1 MNARWSGVALGA
13 ALVGACALL
22 SACGGGGSNA
32 GTPIFGNV
40 PSENTTPS
48 SPTPPNTPT
57 TPPADTGPLQP
68 SASYAQQC
76 APENALA
83 SPGSRSGSLSVEKR
97 WMRSYFD
104 EAYLWREAVPG
115 VNANEAQ
122 FSNTADVQGSLEAY
136 FDALRSRALTSS
148 GARQDRF
155 SFMISTAKWQQ
166 MTQAGVDAGFGIEWT
181 MASPTPPRGIRIA
194 YVMPNSPAERA
205 GLRRGDTLQTV
216 NGVSADANDR
226 AGIDVLNDMMSPD
239 QLNKRFDFSFLRGS
253 QTVQLSLLSAEVENQ
268 PVTLDE
274 VLTGSDGRKVGH
286 LVFNTH
292 IAKGEI
298 QLIEA
303 MTRFQQAGVSD
314 LVVDLRYN
322 GGGLLFMASQLA
334 YMVAGAQQ
342 TSGKDFERSRYNSLR
357 QATEGRATPFYDTSC
372 LLDAS
377 FKCTLERPLPSLNL
391 KRVYVLAQNGTCSA
405 SEAFIN
411 GLRGVDVEVVLIG
424 GKTCGKPYG
433 FTAKD
438 NCGNSYFPIEFGGT
452 NQKGFG
458 DYADGF
464 VPAGSGPTGLP
475 GCVVGDDL
483 GHELSHPGE
492 AMLAAALQHR
502 ISGSCPA
509 QTPGARPASAK
520 PRKGDVALE
529 LKRSPLR
536 SNAFRLP
543 R

>member
-1 MNARWSGVALGA
+1 MNTRWNGAALGA
-13 ALVGACALL
+13 VLGACALL
-22 SACGGGGSNA
+22 SACGGGGTNA
-32 GTPIFGNV
+32 GAPVFGNV
-40 PSENTTPS
+40 PSDNATPS
-48 SPTPPNTPT
+48 TPSTPVNE
-57 TPPADTGPLQP
+57 PLKP
-68 SASYAQQC
+68 SAVYAQQC
-76 APENALA
+76 APENAQA
-83 SPGSRSGSLSVEKR
+83 PAGNRNGSLSQEKR
-97 WMRSYFD
+97 WLRSYFD
-104 EAYLWREAVPG
+104 EAYLWRESVPN
-115 VNANEAQ
+115 VNASAAS

-136 FDALRSRALTSS
+136 FDALRSPVLTAS

-155 SFMISTAKWQQ
+155 SFMIPTSKWQQ

-194 YVMPNSPAERA
+194 YVMPGSPAERA
-205 GLRRGDTLQTV
+205 GLRRGDTLVTV
-216 NGVSADANDR
+216 NGVSADSNDR

-239 QLNKRFDFSFLRGS
+239 QLQKRFDFSFSRAGG
-253 QTVQLSLLSAEVENQ
+253 QNVQVSLLSAEVETQ

-274 VLTGSDGRKVGH
+274 VLTGADGKKVGH

-298 QLIEA
+298 QLIDA

-334 YMVAGAQQ
+334 YMVAGSQQ

-357 QATEGRATPFYDTSC
+357 QATEGGATPFYGVSC
-372 LLDAS
+372 LLNAN
-377 FKCTLERPLPSLNL
+377 FQCTSERPLPALNL
-391 KRVYVLAQNGTCSA
+391 RRVYVLAQSGTCSA

-438 NCGNSYFPIEFGGT
+438 NCGNSYFPIEFGGV
-452 NQKGFG
+452 NNKGFG

-464 VPAGSGPTGLP
+464 VPGGNGPTGLP
-475 GCVVGDDL
+475 GCAVADDL
-483 GHELSHPGE
+483 GHELSNPGE
-492 AMLAAALQHR
+492 ALLATALEHR
-502 ISGSCPA
+502 ISGRCLA
-509 QTPGARPASAK
+509 QAPGMRPASAR
-520 PRKGDVALE
+520 PREGDVALT
-529 LKRSPLR
+529 LKRSPVR

>member
-1 MNARWSGVALGA
+1 MNFRMKWTVLA
-13 ALVGACALL
+13 AVL
-22 SACGGGGSNA
+22 SASGFLSGCGGGGSA
-32 GTPIFGNV
+32 HSGSPVFGPV
-40 PSENTTPS
+40 PGDSTPS
-48 SPTPPNTPT
+48 TPT
-57 TPPADTGPLQP
+57 DSGPLQP

-83 SPGSRSGSLSVEKR
+83 APGSRTGSLGVEKQ

-104 EAYLWREAVPG
+104 EAYLWREAVPS
-115 VNANEAQ
+115 VNPNDAR
-122 FSNTADVQGSLEAY
+122 FSNKADVQGSLQAY
-136 FDALRSRALTSS
+136 FDALRSPALTAS

-155 SFMISTAKWQQ
+155 SFMIPTSKWQQ

-194 YVMPNSPAERA
+194 YVMPDSPAQRA
-205 GLRRGDTLQTV
+205 GLKRGDTLVTV
-216 NGVSADANDR
+216 NGVSADANDQ
-226 AGIDVLNDMMSPD
+226 AGVDMLNDMMSPD
-239 QLNKRFDFSFLRGS
+239 QLQQRFDFTFSRSGG
-253 QTVQLSLLSAEVENQ
+253 QTVQVSLLSAEVDNQ

-274 VLTGSDGRKVGH
+274 VLTGADGRKVGH
-286 LVFNTH
+286 LIFNTH

-298 QLIEA
+298 QLIDA
-303 MTRFQQAGVSD
+303 MSRFQQAGVSD

-334 YMVAGAQQ
+334 YMVAGTQQ
-342 TSGKDFERSRYNSLR
+342 TAGKDFERSRYNSRR
-357 QATEGRATPFYDTSC
+357 QATDGRATPFYDTSC

-377 FKCTLERPLPSLNL
+377 YKCTQERPLPALNL
-391 KRVYVLAQNGTCSA
+391 RRVYVLAQRGTCSA

-464 VPAGSGPTGLP
+464 VPAGSGPTGVP

-483 GHELSHPGE
+483 GHELSSPSE

-502 ISGSCPA
+502 INGSCPA
-509 QTPGARPASAK
+509 QAPSARPASAK
-520 PRKGDVALE
+520 PRPGDVALE
-529 LKRSPLR
+529 LRRSPLR
-536 SNAFRLP
+536 SNAFHLP

>member
-1 MNARWSGVALGA
+1 MKRTGWTWTALAVALSLG
-13 ALVGACALL
+13 GLL
-22 SACGGGGSNA
+22 SGCGGGAANS
-32 GTPIFGNV
+32 GTPVFGQLPV
-40 PSENTTPS
+40 D
-48 SPTPPNTPT
+48 PTPVT
-57 TPPADTGPLQP
+57 PADTGPLQP

-76 APENALA
+76 APENSLA
-83 SPGSRSGSLSVEKR
+83 APGSRTGSLTVEKR
-97 WMRSYFD
+97 WMRSYFN
-104 EAYLWREAVPG
+104 EAYLWREAVPS
-115 VNANEAQ
+115 VNPNEAI
-122 FSNTADVQGSLEAY
+122 FSNVGDVQGSLEAY
-136 FDALRSRALTSS
+136 FDALRSPVLTAS

-155 SFMISTAKWQQ
+155 SFMIPTAKWQQ

-181 MASPTPPRGIRIA
+181 STSPTPPRGIRIA
-194 YVMPNSPAERA
+194 YVMPGSPAQAA
-205 GLRRGDTLQTV
+205 GLKRGDTLVTV
-216 NGVSADANDR
+216 NGVSADTNDS
-226 AGIDVLNDMMSPD
+226 AGIDALNDMSSPD
-239 QLNKRFDFSFLRGS
+239 RLGKRYDFVFSRAGAPN
-253 QTVQLSLLSAEVENQ
+253 VQATLLSAEVENQ

-274 VLTGSDGRKVGH
+274 VITAADGRKVGH
-286 LVFNTH
+286 MVFNTH

-298 QLIEA
+298 QLIQA
-303 MTRFQQAGVSD
+303 MSRFQQAGVSD

-357 QATEGRATPFYDTSC
+357 QAAEGDATPFYNTSC
-372 LLDAS
+372 ILDAN
-377 FKCTLERPLPSLNL
+377 FRCTNEQPLPALNL
-391 KRVYVLAQNGTCSA
+391 KRVYVLAQRGTCSA

-438 NCGNSYFPIEFGGT
+438 NCGNSYFPIEFGGV
-452 NQKGFG
+452 NHKGFG

-464 VPAGSGPTGLP
+464 VPAGNGPTGVT
-475 GCVVGDDL
+475 GCVVSDDL
-483 GHELSHPGE
+483 SRELSNPGE

-502 ISGSCPA
+502 ITGTCPA
-509 QTPGARPASAK
+509 ASVAMRPASVKARPDDK
-520 PRKGDVALE
+520 ALE
-529 LKRSPLR
+529 FKRSPLR

>member
-1 MNARWSGVALGA
+1 MNARLKWTAPVAVLATCLFLNG
-13 ALVGACALL
+13 
-22 SACGGGGSNA
+22 CGGGGGSA
-32 GTPIFGNV
+32 HSGTSVFGPG
-40 PSENTTPS
+40 PSDNGPAT
-48 SPTPPNTPT
+48 
-57 TPPADTGPLQP
+57 PADSGPLQP

-83 SPGSRSGSLSVEKR
+83 APGSRNGSLSVEKR

-115 VNANEAQ
+115 VNANDPK
-122 FSNTADVQGSLEAY
+122 FSNTADVQGSLAAY
-136 FDALRSRALTSS
+136 FDALRSPALTAS

-155 SFMISTAKWQQ
+155 SFMIPTAKWVQ

-181 MASPTPPRGIRIA
+181 MASPTPPRGVRVA
-194 YVMPNSPAERA
+194 YVMPGSPAERA
-205 GLRRGDTLQTV
+205 GLKRGDTLVTV
-216 NGVSADANDR
+216 NGVSADSNER
-226 AGIDVLNDMMSPD
+226 ADIEVLNDMMSPD
-239 QLNKRFDFSFLRGS
+239 QLNKRFDFSFSRASG
-253 QTVQLSLLSAEVENQ
+253 QTVQVSLLSAEVENQ

-274 VLTGSDGRKVGH
+274 VLTGADGRKVGH
-286 LVFNTH
+286 LIFNTH

-303 MTRFQQAGVSD
+303 MTRFQQAGISD

-322 GGGLLFMASQLA
+322 GGGLLYMASQLA
-334 YMVAGAQQ
+334 YMVAGSQQ
-342 TSGKDFERSRYNSLR
+342 TRGKDFERSRYNSLR
-357 QATEGRATPFYDTSC
+357 QASDGRATPFYETSC
-372 LLDAS
+372 LLDANYR
-377 FKCTLERPLPSLNL
+377 CTSERPLPALNL
-391 KRVYVLAQNGTCSA
+391 KRVYVLAQRGTCSA

-411 GLRGVDVEVVLIG
+411 GLRGADVEVVLIG

-438 NCGNSYFPIEFGGT
+438 NCGNSYFPIEFGGV
-452 NQKGFG
+452 NHKGFG

-464 VPAGSGPTGLP
+464 VPAGQGATGVP
-475 GCVVGDDL
+475 GCVVSDDL
-483 GHELSHPGE
+483 AHELSSPGE

-509 QTPGARPASAK
+509 QVSGMRPASAK
-520 PRKGDVALE
+520 PRQGDVALS
-529 LKRSPLR
+529 LKRSPVR
-536 SNAFRLP
+536 SNAFHLP

>member
-1 MNARWSGVALGA
+1 MKRTAWTWTALAVALGIS
-13 ALVGACALL
+13 GLL
-22 SACGGGGSNA
+22 GGCGGGASNS
-32 GTPIFGNV
+32 GTPVFGEV
-40 PSENTTPS
+40 PSTPA
-48 SPTPPNTPT
+48 PVTPVDN
-57 TPPADTGPLQP
+57 GPLLP

-76 APENALA
+76 APENTLA
-83 SPGSRSGSLSVEKR
+83 APGSRNGSLSIEKR

-104 EAYLWREAVPG
+104 EAYLWREAVPN
-115 VNANEAQ
+115 VNPNDLA
-122 FSNTADVQGSLEAY
+122 FSNVGDIQGSLQAY
-136 FDALRSRALTSS
+136 FNALRSPALTAS

-181 MASPTPPRGIRIA
+181 FGSPTPPRGIRIA
-194 YVMPNSPAERA
+194 YVMPGSPAQSA
-205 GLRRGDTLQTV
+205 GLKRGDTLITV
-216 NGVSADANDR
+216 NGVSADTNDS
-226 AGIDVLNDMMSPD
+226 AGIDALNDMLSPD
-239 QLNKRFDFSFLRGS
+239 RLGKRYDFVFSRAGAPD
-253 QTVQLSLLSAEVENQ
+253 VQVSLASAEVENQ

-274 VLTGSDGRKVGH
+274 IITAADGRKVGH
-286 LVFNTH
+286 MVFNTH

-298 QLIEA
+298 QLIQA

-342 TSGKDFERSRYNSLR
+342 TNGKDFERSRYNSLR
-357 QATEGRATPFYDTSC
+357 QAKEGDSTPFYNTSC
-372 LLDAS
+372 LLDAN
-377 FKCTLERPLPSLNL
+377 FRCTNEQPLPALNL
-391 KRVYVLAQNGTCSA
+391 KRVYVLAQSGTCSA

-438 NCGNSYFPIEFGGT
+438 NCGNSYFPIEFGGV
-452 NQKGFG
+452 NHKGFG

-464 VPAGSGPTGLP
+464 VPAGSGPTGVA
-475 GCVVGDDL
+475 GCVVSDDL
-483 GHELSHPGE
+483 SRELSNPGE

-502 ISGSCPA
+502 ITGTCPA
-509 QTPGARPASAK
+509 QPVGMRPASVK
-520 PRKGDVALE
+520 PRPGDKALE
-529 LKRSPLR
+529 FKRSPLR

>member
-1 MNARWSGVALGA
+1 MNSRLKWTALAAVLGA
-13 ALVGACALL
+13 CGFL
-22 SACGGGGSNA
+22 SACGGGDAHSGS
-32 GTPIFGNV
+32 PVFGPV
-40 PSENTTPS
+40 PGDGSPS
-48 SPTPPNTPT
+48 T
-57 TPPADTGPLQP
+57 PADSGPLKA

-76 APENALA
+76 APENTLA
-83 SPGSRSGSLSVEKR
+83 AAGLRTGSLSVEKQ

-104 EAYLWREAVPG
+104 EAYLWREAVPQ
-115 VNANEAQ
+115 VNANAPA

-136 FDALRSRALTSS
+136 FNALRSPALTAS

-155 SFMISTAKWQQ
+155 SFMLPTSQWLQ
-166 MTQAGVDAGFGIEWT
+166 MTQAGVDAGFGIEW
-181 MASPTPPRGIRIA
+181 AIGSPTPPRGIRIA
-194 YVMPNSPAERA
+194 YVMPNSPAQRA
-205 GLRRGDTLQTV
+205 GLQRGDTLVTV
-216 NGVSADANDR
+216 NGVSADTNEQ
-226 AGIDVLNDMMSPD
+226 AGIDTLNDMMSPD
-239 QLNKRFDFSFLRGS
+239 RLQKRFDFSFSRAGGQNL
-253 QTVQLSLLSAEVENQ
+253 QVSLLSAEVENQ
-268 PVTLDE
+268 PVTLDQ
-274 VLTGSDGRKVGH
+274 VLTGADGRKVGH

-303 MTRFQQAGVSD
+303 MNRFQQAGVSD

-334 YMVAGAQQ
+334 YMVAGPQQ
-342 TSGKDFERSRYNSLR
+342 TAGKDFERSRYNSRR
-357 QATEGRATPFYDTSC
+357 QAAEGGATPFYNSSC

-377 FKCTLERPLPSLNL
+377 YKCTLERPLPALNL
-391 KRVYVLAQNGTCSA
+391 KRVYVLAQRGTCSA

-452 NQKGFG
+452 NHKGFG

-464 VPAGSGPTGLP
+464 VPAGSGPTGVP
-475 GCVVGDDL
+475 GCVVSDDL
-483 GHELSHPGE
+483 GHELASPGE

-502 ISGSCPA
+502 ITGSCPA
-509 QTPGARPASAK
+509 QAVGMRPASAK